1 MAMLNSALGA
11 ELGNDDSEVAIEN
24 GNEDAASE
32 DLDAYEDS
40 TSEPIGERQ
49 NDESESLTLCEPSVS
64 ESEIHE
70 CVSTVQNDPCDIG
83 VESGEEANELLG
95 QECVELQEK
104 CIIKVTDSKR
114 DINGEKLHNRKG
126 MTNDR
131 QFKSLAEQTIEG
143 STDTLVAEIGIIA
156 TEEKVSQ
163 DKNSEHMPMLN
174 RESGQNSPKSI
185 LQGKCFPFM
194 NGAVGEEH
202 EVCTPANN
210 RKGQKQSVSSNPES
224 VEDRAEKRTVNGVPN
239 MSSVMHSVAASGC
252 NICLQS
258 KKLLDETSSGDSW
271 RSAGLMNEGSVSGG
285 AVRGVTTGPG
295 SRVSLYS
302 TPMHSRTPSSC
313 IPSTPCEDR
322 QVLTKVY
329 LFLQGDLRIS

>member
-11 ELGNDDSEVAIEN
+11 ELGNEESETAVEN
-24 GNEDAASE
+24 ASEDAASE
-32 DLDAYEDS
+32 DFDAYEDS

-70 CVSTVQNDPCDIG
+70 CASVVRNEPCDIS
-83 VESGEEANELLG
+83 VESGEEASELLG

-104 CIIKVTDSKR
+104 CIIKVTDSKKDTNADR
-114 DINGEKLHNRKG
+114 LYARKG
-126 MTNDR
+126 VSGER
-131 QFKSLAEQTIEG
+131 QFKSLAEQSIEG

-156 TEEKVSQ
+156 TEEKVYQ
-163 DKNSEHMPMLN
+163 DREGENVPMLN
-174 RESGQNSPKSI
+174 RDAGQNSPKSI
-185 LQGKCFPFM
+185 LQGKCCPFL
-194 NGAVGEEH
+194 NGAVGEEN
-202 EVCTPANN
+202 EVCVSANN
-210 RKGQKQSVSSNPES
+210 RKGQKQSTSSNPES
-224 VEDRAEKRTVNGVPN
+224 SAEERTEKRTVNGISN

-258 KKLLDETSSGDSW
+258 KKLLDETSAGDSW
-271 RSAGLMNEGSVSGG
+271 RSAGLMNEGSVGG
-285 AVRGVTTGPG
+285 GTGRGVTTGPG

-322 QVLTKVY
+322 
-329 LFLQGDLRIS
+329 

>member
-11 ELGNDDSEVAIEN
+11 ELGNDESDGGVEHV
-24 GNEDAASE
+24 NEDAASE

-70 CVSTVQNDPCDIG
+70 CVSFVQNEPCDIG
-83 VESGEEANELLG
+83 VESGEEANELIG
-95 QECVELQEK
+95 QDCIELQDNY
-104 CIIKVTDSKR
+104 IVKVTDSKR
-114 DINGEKLHNRKG
+114 DMNCEQVHNRKG
-126 MTNDR
+126 MTSER
-131 QFKSLAEQTIEG
+131 QFKSLAEQSIEG

-163 DKNSEHMPMLN
+163 DNHSEPMLN
-174 RESGQNSPKSI
+174 RECGQNSPKAVMQS
-185 LQGKCFPFM
+185 KCFPFM
-194 NGAVGEEH
+194 NGGGGGGEDDACAAFNH
-202 EVCTPANN
+202 

-224 VEDRAEKRTVNGVPN
+224 VEDRAERRTVNGVSN
-239 MSSVMHSVAASGC
+239 MSSVMHTVAASGC
-252 NICLQS
+252 NICIQS
-258 KKLLDETSSGDSW
+258 KKLLDETSAGDTW
-271 RSAGLMNEGSVSGG
+271 RSAGLMNEGSVGGG
-285 AVRGVTTGPG
+285 AMRGVTTGPG

-322 QVLTKVY
+322 QVLTGLCCLY
-329 LFLQGDLRIS
+329 LGIIVVW

>member
-11 ELGNDDSEVAIEN
+11 ELGNEESEMPAEN
-24 GNEDAASE
+24 ENEDAASE
-32 DLDAYEDS
+32 DIDAYEDS

-70 CVSTVQNDPCDIG
+70 CPSVVQNEPCDIG
-83 VESGEEANELLG
+83 VESGEEASEFLG

-114 DINGEKLHNRKG
+114 DTNGERQGRKAG
-126 MTNDR
+126 SDR
-131 QFKSLAEQTIEG
+131 QFKSLAEQSIEG
-143 STDTLVAEIGIIA
+143 STDTLVAEIGTIA
-156 TEEKVSQ
+156 TEEKVAQ
-163 DKNSEHMPMLN
+163 DKNGEHIPMLN
-174 RESGQNSPKSI
+174 PEGGQNTSKFT
-185 LQGKCFPFM
+185 LQGKCCLFM
-194 NGAVGEEH
+194 NGAVGEES
-202 EVCTPANN
+202 EVCVPPNN

-224 VEDRAEKRTVNGVPN
+224 TSEERPEKRTVNGVSN

-258 KKLLDETSSGDSW
+258 KKLLDETSGVDSW
-271 RSAGLMNEGSVSGG
+271 RSAGLLNDGSVGVG
-285 AVRGVTTGPG
+285 MGRVTTGPG
-295 SRVSLYS
+295 SRVSHYS

-322 QVLTKVY
+322 
-329 LFLQGDLRIS
+329 

>member
-11 ELGNDDSEVAIEN
+11 ELGNEESEMAVEN
-24 GNEDAASE
+24 ASE
-32 DLDAYEDS
+32 GVPSEDFDAYEDS

-70 CVSTVQNDPCDIG
+70 CLSVVQNDSCDIG

-104 CIIKVTDSKR
+104 CIVKVTDSKR
-114 DINGEKLHNRKG
+114 DTNGDITHGRKG
-126 MTNDR
+126 AGSDR
-131 QFKSLAEQTIEG
+131 QFKSLAEQSIEG

-156 TEEKVSQ
+156 IEEKVCQ
-163 DKNSEHMPMLN
+163 DKNSEHIPMLN
-174 RESGQNSPKSI
+174 PDGGQNSSKSI
-185 LQGKCFPFM
+185 LQGKCCPFM
-194 NGAVGEEH
+194 NGAVGEES
-202 EVCTPANN
+202 EVCVPSNN

-224 VEDRAEKRTVNGVPN
+224 VAEDRPEKRTVNGVSN

-258 KKLLDETSSGDSW
+258 KKLLDETSAVDSW
-271 RSAGLMNEGSVSGG
+271 RSAGLMNEGSVGG
-285 AVRGVTTGPG
+285 GTGRGVTTGPG

-322 QVLTKVY
+322 
-329 LFLQGDLRIS
+329 